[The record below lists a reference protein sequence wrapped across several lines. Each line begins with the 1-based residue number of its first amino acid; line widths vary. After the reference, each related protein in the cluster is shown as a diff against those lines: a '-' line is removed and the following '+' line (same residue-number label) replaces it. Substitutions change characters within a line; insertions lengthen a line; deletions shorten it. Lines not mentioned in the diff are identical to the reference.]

1 MKKIFSIFFIIA
13 LFFSLAA
20 EAKQPSNTQKKIQ
33 PLKKKD
39 LTSALKAGRLR
50 MKMEKLLKV

>member
-20 EAKQPSNTQKKIQ
+20 EAKKPSNTQ
-33 PLKKKD
+33 KKD
-39 LTSALKAGRLR
+39 LTSALKAGRLQ
-50 MKMEKLLKV
+50 MEVAKLLKV

>member
-13 LFFSLAA
+13 LFSSLAV
-20 EAKQPSNTQKKIQ
+20 EAKQPSNTQKK
-33 PLKKKD
+33 D
-39 LTSALKAGRLR
+39 LTSALKAGQLL